1 MNETA
6 IKWYKYLQFPSEFD
20 EEFYALAESKDISG
34 ITPENCVKILCE
46 KKDYGLNL
54 IYFLSQLDNTKA
66 AMDERN
72 IDEKYFR
79 ATAMGLVGEAKSC
92 KETFGK
98 IGVYEVGWTNAVMKG
113 TYLFRIG
120 RLNFGLETLFESWC
134 DDGKV
139 IKLGDT
145 IIAVHIPG
153 GGKLDETDA
162 YRSLLE
168 AERFF
173 KKHFP
178 EKDIKGFMCGS
189 WLLDRTLDN
198 FLKPDSNI
206 IKFRDLFTPYMK
218 KEDYSAIKFAFGKN
232 ITKDNLKDF
241 EPKNSFQAKLKEHVL
256 SGGKLYD
263 TFGFRPFQNADV
275 AGIDCHYH
283 QMQWHTDDM
292 SVYPKDYLPECGDTG
307 DIVKSAQAYME
318 LCNLQGVNVLCMP
331 NMEDLFGARDE
342 SQNILG
348 AVAKMGDSR
357 IYAFGGLYY
366 PEYPVTKDY
375 GFKEQA
381 KTLLDMGFDGIKLI
395 ETKPNA
401 YKKIGTKISGEIYD
415 DFFNYLEEENI
426 HIICHA
432 TDQVSHRAEVRAG
445 NENLEKMYALC
456 EEIYEDVLLRLEKN
470 PDLKITL
477 AHFFFMAEE
486 LDRLSAVLDKYP
498 NVCIDTTPAERE
510 LHYLSETP
518 EKTRAFF
525 RKYADRIM
533 LGTDDKNAFHTRY
546 KEVQL
551 AMLDRYLRTPDSFT
565 TKWGNKLVGVDLDR
579 DDLEKVLYK
588 NFRHRTGETP
598 KVIDKALLKEYIE
611 KMLPLIPESKT
622 KEEINKFANN
632 L

>member
-6 IKWYKYLQFPSEFD
+6 IKWYKYLEFPSDCD

-46 KKDYGLNL
+46 KKDHGLNL
-54 IYFLSQLDNTKA
+54 IYFLSQLDDTKA
-66 AMDERN
+66 TMDSRG
-72 IDEKYFR
+72 IPEKYFR
-79 ATAMGLVGEAKSC
+79 ATAAGLIGEAISC
-92 KETFGK
+92 RETFGTL
-98 IGVYEVGWTNAVMKG
+98 GVYEVGWTNAVLKG

-134 DDGKV
+134 DDGDTV
-139 IKLGDT
+139 KLGDT

-162 YRSLLE
+162 YRALLE
-168 AERFF
+168 AEVFF
-173 KKHFP
+173 KKYFP
-178 EKDIKGFMCGS
+178 DKPAKGFMCGS
-189 WLLDRTLDN
+189 WLLDRTLDA

-206 IKFRDLFTPYMK
+206 IKFRELFIPYMK

-232 ITKDNLKDF
+232 VTKDNLKDF
-241 EPKNSFQAKLKEHVL
+241 AAKNSFQEKLQAHIL
-256 SGGKLYD
+256 GGGKLYD
-263 TFGFRPFQNADV
+263 TFGFRKFQNADV
-275 AGIDCHYH
+275 QGIDCHYH

-292 SVYPKDYLPECGDTG
+292 SMYPRDYLPECGDTG
-307 DIVKSAQAYME
+307 DVVKSAADYME

-331 NMEDLFGARDE
+331 NMVDLFGARDE

-348 AVAKMGDSR
+348 AVAKMGDDR
-357 IYAFGGLYY
+357 IYSFGGLYY

-381 KTLLDMGFDGIKLI
+381 KALIDMGFDGIKLI

-401 YKKIGTKISGEIYD
+401 YKKIGAKISGEIYD
-415 DFFNYLEEENI
+415 EFFDYLEENNI

-432 TDQVSHRAEVRAG
+432 TDQVSHRAELRVGKPA
-445 NENLEKMYALC
+445 LEEMYSLC

-470 PDLKITL
+470 PNLKITF
-477 AHFFFMAEE
+477 AHFFFMGEE
-486 LDRLSAVLDKYP
+486 LSRLSEILDKYP
-498 NVCIDTTPAERE
+498 NVNIDTTPAERE

-518 EKTRAFF
+518 EETKAFF

-551 AMLDRYLRTPDSFT
+551 AMLDRWLRSPDRFT

-579 DDLEKVLYK
+579 ESLEKVLYK
-588 NFRHRTGETP
+588 NFRRLTGEIP
-598 KVIDKALLKEYIE
+598 KKMDKALLKEYIE
-611 KMLPLIPESKT
+611 KTLPLIIECTT
-622 KEEINKFANN
+622 KEEIKKFKET